1 MKARMLVRPRQ
12 APAQMV
18 APSPSIAALMP
29 QIPRQPPADYSF
41 YSFGVFFED
50 ITGNGGTAQQQL
62 IIDND
67 ADFDWHA
74 GTFTASADPIQDYT
88 ESTRLIPAITL
99 DIQTQDTQRI
109 SNIPLPLG
117 VWFGDGR
124 LPLVLPAVRR
134 LARRT
139 VVTFNA
145 VNLGAS
151 TLNLWLCLIG
161 KKVYS

>member
-1 MKARMLVRPRQ
+1 MQARLRIRPQ
-12 APAQMV
+12 AAQPMV
-18 APSPSIAALMP
+18 APSPAMAALQP
-29 QIPRQPPADYSF
+29 PIHRAPPADYSN
-41 YSFGVFFED
+41 YTFGVFFED
-50 ITGNGGTAQQQL
+50 LTGSGGTGQQQL

-74 GTFTASADPIQDYT
+74 STYVASADPIQDYT
-88 ESTRLIPAITL
+88 DSTRLIPAITL

-145 VNLGAS
+145 TNLGSS
-151 TLNLWLCLIG
+151 TLNLWLGLIG
-161 KKVYS
+161 KKVYA

>member
-18 APSPSIAALMP
+18 APSPAIAALMP
-29 QIPRQPPADYSF
+29 PIPRPPPADYSF
-41 YSFGVFFED
+41 YTFGVMFD
-50 ITGNGGTAQQQL
+50 NLNGGGSDSQQ
-62 IIDND
+62 IVIDND

-74 GTFTASADPIQDYT
+74 GTYVAMADAVNYT
-88 ESTRLIPAITL
+88 DSTRIIPSVTV
-99 DIQTQDTQRI
+99 DIQTQDTQRL
-109 SNIPLPLG
+109 SNIALPLG
-117 VWFGDGR
+117 AWFGDGR

-139 VVTFNA
+139 VVTFNVA
-145 VNLGAS
+145 NLSA
-151 TLNLWLCLIG
+151 TTIDLWLVLIG